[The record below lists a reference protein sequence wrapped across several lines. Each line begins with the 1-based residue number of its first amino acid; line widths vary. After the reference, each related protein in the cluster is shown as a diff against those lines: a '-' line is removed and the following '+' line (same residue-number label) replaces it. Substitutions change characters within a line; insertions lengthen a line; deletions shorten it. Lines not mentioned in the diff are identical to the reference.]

1 MQNNKIY
8 ISQKDIKII
17 NKLRR
22 GTALQRRACEIFQIL
37 LLNRNFKDFIFKKRK
52 DMKIPMNGLD
62 LANKS
67 ESEIVKNRFF
77 SSDYILY
84 RKESVRTPGL
94 FFDDSKIASEV
105 DRFIKKE
112 NILDLISISADNDF
126 LYKLVFSII
135 KEYSILNDIIQLK
148 DGVGMILR
156 TDYEEDV
163 GIPNE
168 LTITVSPTVTMEE
181 LIDYIKANWNGI
193 KFLQES
199 ILGEEKA
206 KKRLKLSKNFI
217 RDVEIYNKHLDLL
230 EKKKKGEINF
240 SYVDLEIAKEFKDL
254 NDGTIRSI
262 ISKVNKLVEVVNKKQ
277 EKDDV
282 EDKGEVL
289 F

>member
-1 MQNNKIY
+1 MK
-8 ISQKDIKII
+8 KKII
-17 NKLRR
+17 ISRKDVYIIDKLQK
-22 GTALQRRACEIFQIL
+22 GNALQRRACEIFQIL
-37 LLNRNFKDFIFKKRK
+37 LFNHNFKDFIYKTRR

-62 LANKS
+62 LANKR

-105 DRFIKKE
+105 DKFIKKE
-112 NILDLISISADNDF
+112 NILDLISISVDNDF
-126 LYKLVFSII
+126 LYELVFSII

-217 RDVEIYNKHLDLL
+217 RDIKIYNRYLDLL
-230 EKKKKGEINF
+230 EKKQKKEIDF
-240 SYVDLEIAKEFKDL
+240 KYIDLEIAKEFKGL
-254 NDGTIRSI
+254 NEGTIRSI
-262 ISKVNKLVEVVNKKQ
+262 ISKVNKLVEFANKKQ
-277 EKDDV
+277 EKNDV